1 MENFS
6 AWPALS
12 FFKDGMKTLSQIVS
26 ACSFPRRSAAIFG
39 FLAAISTAHA
49 VPAEDGAT
57 GERNLTRNAGA
68 RIECTT
74 PDGRIL
80 EMAATNDQQA
90 GAGVL
95 VLDNDTV
102 SCPLAEGQT
111 TFVIKL
117 PTAALLDRFTFVNE
131 NAAAA
136 GELKISVSDERLSPD
151 SPRWVDVDGSTGF
164 TKKRLI
170 SLLMV
175 GVEARYV
182 KLTFNVDKPGRIASL
197 GLYGGEKLER
207 LARR

>member
-1 MENFS
+1 
-6 AWPALS
+6 
-12 FFKDGMKTLSQIVS
+12 MKPLSQPVS
-26 ACSFPRRSAAIFG
+26 ASSTSRSAAAIFG
-39 FLAAISTAHA
+39 LLATISLAHA
-49 VPAEDGAT
+49 VPADDASTSAT
-57 GERNLTRNAGA
+57 RNLTRNAGA

-80 EMAATNDQQA
+80 EMAPTGEQQT
-90 GAGVL
+90 GPGVL

-131 NAAAA
+131 NAAAS
-136 GELKISVSDERLSPD
+136 GELKISISNERLSPD
-151 SPRWVDVDGSTGF
+151 SPRWINVDGSTGF

-182 KLTFNVDKPGRIASL
+182 KLTFHVDKPGRIASL

-207 LARR
+207 LAAR